1 MLKKPETDAFLFLSK
16 LFDFQCSDAIEG
28 QYHLA
33 LQDPCT
39 TLLLP
44 EPKEA
49 ILPTLW
55 SRFLLKVL
63 IVTSSD
69 KEKRNQE
76 VRTEWEEC
84 APHTAPEW
92 QQCFWSGLLRSFAF
106 QGCQLAP
113 AVWGSA
119 IPGAELALELLVTLL
134 GKGKCCEAAQGC
146 VQGLSPPPPAF
157 PACFCGSSSLLCC
170 LQWQ

>member
-76 VRTEWEEC
+76 VRTEWEVCTKRCPSFSSRMAAMFLERPPEEVC
-84 APHTAPEW
+84 LPGMSAGSRCLGQRHSRCRARSGAVSYTAWE
-92 QQCFWSGLLRSFAF
+92 GK
-106 QGCQLAP
+106 
-113 AVWGSA
+113 
-119 IPGAELALELLVTLL
+119 AL
-134 GKGKCCEAAQGC
+134 
-146 VQGLSPPPPAF
+146 
-157 PACFCGSSSLLCC
+157 
-170 LQWQ
+170 

>member
-76 VRTEWEEC
+76 VRTEWGSLHQEV
-84 APHTAPEW
+84 PLVQLPNGSNV
-92 QQCFWSGLLRSFAF
+92 SG
-106 QGCQLAP
+106 
-113 AVWGSA
+113 
-119 IPGAELALELLVTLL
+119 
-134 GKGKCCEAAQGC
+134 AA
-146 VQGLSPPPPAF
+146 S
-157 PACFCGSSSLLCC
+157 
-170 LQWQ
+170 